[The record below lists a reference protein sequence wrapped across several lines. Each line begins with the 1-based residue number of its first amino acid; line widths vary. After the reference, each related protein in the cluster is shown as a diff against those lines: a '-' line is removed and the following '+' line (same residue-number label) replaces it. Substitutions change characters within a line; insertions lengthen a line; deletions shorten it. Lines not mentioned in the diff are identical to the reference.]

1 MSVARVDGRGRVSI
15 IVFIFYFLRQA
26 DQFFLFFFFGSCMT
40 PTTLIFQDTGPK
52 HTAMRQYMIKALA
65 GLAKKDPGF
74 QSELLDV
81 PMQEDPK
88 LASDIL
94 VKTGKGGAI
103 VFFFAYTC
111 SFLFLNLYIC

>member
-1 MSVARVDGRGRVSI
+1 
-15 IVFIFYFLRQA
+15 
-26 DQFFLFFFFGSCMT
+26 MT

-74 QSELLDV
+74 ESELLDV

-103 VFFFAYTC
+103 VFFFFVYTC
-111 SFLFLNLYIC
+111 CFLFLNLYIC